1 MRSLTLTPQTMPE
14 TSVNFRAPPPSPVA
28 SGRRSTVTN
37 NEFLTEFLE
46 TSLRV
51 PDLVLPDK
59 IFPKQIN
66 HETPPKIDFVSLCFH
81 KDEDLINVVSDSIAR
96 FGCFQLLNHGI
107 SQQLMA
113 AAIEAAGGIFLVPPG
128 KRDAVTRSPEKLRG
142 FEEYPEGDEE
152 GSELNEEFIWRK
164 DEELKLKMEGIWPI
178 GYPNFS
184 KKMETLQ
191 SRVEKVAD
199 KILPIILKNIPK
211 KLASNGNIISHGNEV
226 GTLCCIYKHRQDINR
241 NNQWVDSLKYDVIR
255 MLIRGTDY
263 SHSLCF
269 HVCDGPSEFHV
280 YSKKSW
286 LSFCPEQGAL
296 VITAGD
302 QIQVLS
308 GGQYKDVIGKAIFKG
323 EREDN
328 ISMAFLYSPQN
339 TKKKFQTNREKPISL
354 GQQAILGVILNLMYH
369 VLIFVL
375 KKV

>member
-59 IFPKQIN
+59 IFPKQIH
-66 HETPPKIDFVSLCFH
+66 HETPPKVDFVSLCFH
-81 KDEDLINVVSDSIAR
+81 KDEDLIDVVSESIAR

-113 AAIEAAGGIFLVPPG
+113 AAVEAAGGIFLVLPG
-128 KRDAVTRSPEKLRG
+128 KRDAVTRSPEKLWG
-142 FEEYPEGDEE
+142 FEEYREGEE
-152 GSELNEEFIWRK
+152 ERSELNEEFIWRK

-184 KKMETLQ
+184 KKMETLH

-199 KILPIILKNIPK
+199 KILPIILKNAPK
-211 KLASNGNIISHGNEV
+211 KL
-226 GTLCCIYKHRQDINR
+226 TK
-241 NNQWVDSLKYDVIR
+241 
-255 MLIRGTDY
+255 
-263 SHSLCF
+263 
-269 HVCDGPSEFHV
+269 FHV

-308 GGQYKDVIGKAIFKG
+308 GGHYKDVIGKAIFKG

-339 TKKKFQTNREKPISL
+339 TKRKIQTNTERPISL
-354 GQQAILGVILNLMYH
+354 SQQAILAVILNLMYH

>member
-1 MRSLTLTPQTMPE
+1 MPE

-178 GYPNFS
+178 GYPNFRY
-184 KKMETLQ
+184 KYFIIIFFNFVFFPQRCKFH
-191 SRVEKVAD
+191 
-199 KILPIILKNIPK
+199 PI
-211 KLASNGNIISHGNEV
+211 
-226 GTLCCIYKHRQDINR
+226 Y
-241 NNQWVDSLKYDVIR
+241 
-255 MLIRGTDY
+255 
-263 SHSLCF
+263 F
-269 HVCDGPSEFHV
+269 
-280 YSKKSW
+280 
-286 LSFCPEQGAL
+286 SF
-296 VITAGD
+296 I
-302 QIQVLS
+302 
-308 GGQYKDVIGKAIFKG
+308 
-323 EREDN
+323 
-328 ISMAFLYSPQN
+328 
-339 TKKKFQTNREKPISL
+339 
-354 GQQAILGVILNLMYH
+354 
-369 VLIFVL
+369 
-375 KKV
+375 

>member
-128 KRDAVTRSPEKLRG
+128 KRDAVTRSPEKLWG
-142 FEEYPEGDEE
+142 FEEYREGEEE

-178 GYPNFS
+178 GYPNFRY
-184 KKMETLQ
+184 KYF
-191 SRVEKVAD
+191 
-199 KILPIILKNIPK
+199 II
-211 KLASNGNIISHGNEV
+211 
-226 GTLCCIYKHRQDINR
+226 
-241 NNQWVDSLKYDVIR
+241 
-255 MLIRGTDY
+255 
-263 SHSLCF
+263 
-269 HVCDGPSEFHV
+269 
-280 YSKKSW
+280 
-286 LSFCPEQGAL
+286 
-296 VITAGD
+296 
-302 QIQVLS
+302 
-308 GGQYKDVIGKAIFKG
+308 IFF
-323 EREDN
+323 N
-328 ISMAFLYSPQN
+328 
-339 TKKKFQTNREKPISL
+339 
-354 GQQAILGVILNLMYH
+354 
-369 VLIFVL
+369 FVL
-375 KKV
+375 FPQRCKFHPIYFSFV